1 MSLSREC
8 RVVQVTNVSPSATS
22 DQLRTLFGH
31 VGVLEEVVVYP
42 SDDKEELASKVIFSN
57 SAVVQVCYIRYQEP
71 INAEVA
77 LHLNNTVF
85 LDRALIV
92 LPLSGDRDA
101 IPDEKY
107 ANLVRA
113 PPNTAAGV
121 LPRTADWP
129 LDVISM
135 VVGRPGEQVIH
146 TMEPRLSSLAFPLYP
161 PLPATTDGSR
171 IEEIRRTIL
180 VTNLDPKTTG
190 DQVLEFFNKHAEV
203 RCVRMAGTEFDRAAY
218 VEFTHQPSII
228 KAFGLMGATL
238 NGRQI
243 MVQHSNC
250 AIIKPTNNIAVVD
263 DASKRAAPKEQ
274 QTASLTGHGGKQSD
288 RRHSRSRSRVRRS
301 RSRRRSTSR
310 RYRSRSREIRG
321 SHSRH
326 SRDRRRSPT
335 QSRSRSRG
343 HRRYTRSRSKDY
355 RRSDHGRS
363 RSHNRRKHRH
373 SRSRSSRRHSRSRSK
388 GHRGD
393 NRDRQNRNARERGHT
408 RDHGRSRERDREKER
423 GRNRGPDRRDRGK
436 CRHYERD
443 SDDRQDC
450 KPKKHREVP
459 GKESHSNGTA
469 RHEKREKNSELSGRP
484 SLGLN
489 ETTHSKKHK
498 HTDSISSCSNSE
510 DDSNNVYT
518 AKGIGNGKTQ
528 SDDDSQSANEQQAK
542 PTVVGVK
549 LAGPEDMDHISP
561 EKVHSESPLLSHVS
575 PDSNSSGDAMDT
587 EA

>member
-1 MSLSREC
+1 MSVNRKN
-8 RVVQVTNVSPSATS
+8 RIVQVTNVSPSATS
-22 DQLRTLFGH
+22 EQLRTLFGH
-31 VGVLEEVVVYP
+31 VGVLEEV
-42 SDDKEELASKVIFSN
+42 
-57 SAVVQVCYIRYQEP
+57 VCYIRYQEP

-92 LPLSGDRDA
+92 LPLSGDRDT

-203 RCVRMAGTEFDRAAY
+203 RCVRMAGTDFDRAAY
-218 VEFTHQPSII
+218 VEFTQQPSII

-250 AIIKPTNNIAVVD
+250 AIIKPANNVAMLD
-263 DASKRAAPKEQ
+263 ETSKRSATNEQASSVGGHNFSQQSGASEVYHFRGLRTSTWQPK
-274 QTASLTGHGGKQSD
+274 AIGGNLSSKHSD
-288 RRHSRSRSRVRRS
+288 RRRSRSRSRARRS

-310 RYRSRSREIRG
+310 RYRSRSRDRRR

-326 SRDRRRSPT
+326 SRDRRRS
-335 QSRSRSRG
+335 
-343 HRRYTRSRSKDY
+343 
-355 RRSDHGRS
+355 
-363 RSHNRRKHRH
+363 HNRKKHRH
-373 SRSRSSRRHSRSRSK
+373 SRSHSSRRYSRSRSK

-393 NRDRQNRNARERGHT
+393 HRDRQNRNT
-408 RDHGRSRERDREKER
+408 RERDRTRDRDRDREKIREREREKER
-423 GRNRGPDRRDRGK
+423 ERNRGPDRRDREK
-436 CRHYERD
+436 YRHSERD
-443 SDDRQDC
+443 FEDRRDS
-450 KPKKHREVP
+450 KPKKHRDVP
-459 GKESHSNGTA
+459 TKQSHSNGA
-469 RHEKREKNSELSGRP
+469 VRQEKREKNPEVNNRP
-484 SLGLN
+484 SATLD
-489 ETTHSKKHK
+489 EVPSSKKSK
-498 HTDSISSCSNSE
+498 HTDSISSCSDSE
-510 DDSNNVYT
+510 DENSKICP
-518 AKGIGNGKTQ
+518 AESMENGKTQ
-528 SDDDSQSANEQQAK
+528 SDDDTHSSNEQPPK

-549 LAGPEDMDHISP
+549 LAGPEDMDHLSPDNVQSELPLISHISP
-561 EKVHSESPLLSHVS
+561 ES
-575 PDSNSSGDAMDT
+575 DSSGEAMDT

>member
-1 MSLSREC
+1 MSVSFRSRI
-8 RVVQVTNVSPSATS
+8 VQVTNVSPSATS
-22 DQLRTLFGH
+22 EQLRTLFGH

-42 SDDKEELASKVIFSN
+42 PDDKEEPASK
-57 SAVVQVCYIRYQEP
+57 VCYIRYQEA

-92 LPLSGDRDA
+92 LPLSGERES

-146 TMEPRLSSLAFPLYP
+146 TLEPRLSSLAFPLYP

-218 VEFTHQPSII
+218 VEFTQQPSII

-250 AIIKPTNNIAVVD
+250 AIIKPANNVAMLD
-263 DASKRAAPKEQ
+263 DTAKRLAPNEPVPSVAHGSK
-274 QTASLTGHGGKQSD
+274 HSD
-288 RRHSRSRSRVRRS
+288 RARSRSRSRGRRS

-310 RYRSRSREIRG
+310 RYRSRSRDGKR

-326 SRDRRRSPT
+326 SRDRRRSRT
-335 QSRSRSRG
+335 RSRSRSHG
-343 HRRYTRSRSKDY
+343 HRRHTRSRSKGR
-355 RRSDHGRS
+355 RRSDRGRS
-363 RSHNRRKHRH
+363 RSRDHRKYRH
-373 SRSRSSRRHSRSRSK
+373 SRSRSGRRYSRSRSK
-388 GHRGD
+388 GHRSD
-393 NRDRQNRNARERGHT
+393 HRDRLNRSIRERDRT
-408 RDHGRSRERDREKER
+408 RDHERDREKIRER
-423 GRNRGPDRRDRGK
+423 DRDKERERIREPDRRERDRDKG
-436 CRHYERD
+436 RHYDKEADRRRESKARKHRD
-443 SDDRQDC
+443 VSPKQGNSNDIIRQD
-450 KPKKHREVP
+450 
-459 GKESHSNGTA
+459 
-469 RHEKREKNSELSGRP
+469 KRERNTDANELNRRLSLTPKDEVSSTQVKRKN
-484 SLGLN
+484 
-489 ETTHSKKHK
+489 
-498 HTDSISSCSNSE
+498 SSCSNSDGE
-510 DDSNNVYT
+510 S
-518 AKGIGNGKTQ
+518 AKVCSAGVMENGKTP
-528 SDDDSQSANEQQAK
+528 SDDESQSGVEQQIK

-549 LAGPEDMDHISP
+549 LAGPEDMDHLSP
-561 EKVHSESPLLSHVS
+561 NDSPPKVPITQVS
-575 PDSNSSGDAMDT
+575 SDSDSSGEAMDT

>member
-1 MSLSREC
+1 MSVIRKN
-8 RVVQVTNVSPSATS
+8 RIVQVTNVSPSATS
-22 DQLRTLFGH
+22 EQLRTLFGH

-42 SDDKEELASKVIFSN
+42 SDDKEELASK
-57 SAVVQVCYIRYQEP
+57 VCYIRYQEP

-92 LPLSGDRDA
+92 LPLSGDRDV

-203 RCVRMAGTEFDRAAY
+203 RCVRMAGTDFDRAAY
-218 VEFTHQPSII
+218 VEFTQQPSII

-250 AIIKPTNNIAVVD
+250 AIIKPANNVAMLD
-263 DASKRAAPKEQ
+263 ETSKRSATNEQ
-274 QTASLTGHGGKQSD
+274 TSSVGGHSSKHSD
-288 RRHSRSRSRVRRS
+288 RRRSRSRSRARRS

-310 RYRSRSREIRG
+310 RYRSRSRDRRR

-343 HRRYTRSRSKDY
+343 HRHRTRSRSKDY
-355 RRSDHGRS
+355 RRGDHARS
-363 RSHNRRKHRH
+363 RSHNRKKYR
-373 SRSRSSRRHSRSRSK
+373 RSRSHSSRRYSRSRSK

-393 NRDRQNRNARERGHT
+393 RRDRPNRNIRERDRT
-408 RDHGRSRERDREKER
+408 RDRERDREKIRERDREKER
-423 GRNRGPDRRDRGK
+423 ERNRGPDRRDRDK
-436 CRHYERD
+436 YRHSERD
-443 SDDRQDC
+443 SDDRRES
-450 KPKKHREVP
+450 KPKKHRDVSV
-459 GKESHSNGTA
+459 KQSHSNGTV
-469 RHEKREKNSELSGRP
+469 RSERKEKNPEINNRP
-484 SLGLN
+484 SSTLD
-489 ETTHSKKHK
+489 EVPSAQESKLM
-498 HTDSISSCSNSE
+498 DSISSCSDSE
-510 DDSNNVYT
+510 DEINKVCPIESME
-518 AKGIGNGKTQ
+518 NGKTQ
-528 SDDDSQSANEQQAK
+528 SEDDSQSSNGQPAK

-549 LAGPEDMDHISP
+549 LAGPEDMDHLSP
-561 EKVHSESPLLSHVS
+561 GNEQSDSPLISHVS
-575 PDSNSSGDAMDT
+575 PESDSSGEAMDT

>member
-1 MSLSREC
+1 MTYR
-8 RVVQVTNVSPSATS
+8 
-22 DQLRTLFGH
+22 
-31 VGVLEEVVVYP
+31 LEM
-42 SDDKEELASKVIFSN
+42 
-57 SAVVQVCYIRYQEP
+57 QVCYIRYQES

-92 LPLSGDRDA
+92 LPLSVDKDS

-146 TMEPRLSSLAFPLYP
+146 TLEPRLSSLAFPLYP

-218 VEFTHQPSII
+218 VEFTQQPSII

-238 NGRQI
+238 NGRQ
-243 MVQHSNC
+243 VC
-250 AIIKPTNNIAVVD
+250 
-263 DASKRAAPKEQ
+263 SK
-274 QTASLTGHGGKQSD
+274 HSD
-288 RRHSRSRSRVRRS
+288 RARSRSRSRARRS

-310 RYRSRSREIRG
+310 RYRSRSRDRRR
-321 SHSRH
+321 SPSRH
-326 SRDRRRSPT
+326 SRDRRRSRT
-335 QSRSRSRG
+335 RSRSRSHGHRHHTRSRSRDRRRSDRVRSRSRNHRKYRHSRSRSGRRYSRSRSRG
-343 HRRYTRSRSKDY
+343 
-355 RRSDHGRS
+355 RRSDHYDRIS
-363 RSHNRRKHRH
+363 RSI
-373 SRSRSSRRHSRSRSK
+373 
-388 GHRGD
+388 
-393 NRDRQNRNARERGHT
+393 RERERP
-408 RDHGRSRERDREKER
+408 RDRERDREKIRER
-423 GRNRGPDRRDRGK
+423 DREKDRERNREPDRRERERDKG
-436 CRHYERD
+436 RHYDKDPERRRD
-443 SDDRQDC
+443 S
-450 KPKKHREVP
+450 KPGKHRDATP
-459 GKESHSNGTA
+459 KQSNSHETSRHDKRERNTEANGTN
-469 RHEKREKNSELSGRP
+469 RRR
-484 SLGLN
+484 SLTPKDDIPPTRKSKLN
-489 ETTHSKKHK
+489 N
-498 HTDSISSCSNSE
+498 SSCSNS
-510 DDSNNVYT
+510 DDES
-518 AKGIGNGKTQ
+518 AKACSAELIENGKTQ
-528 SDDDSQSANEQQAK
+528 SDDESQSGTDQQTK

-561 EKVHSESPLLSHVS
+561 EDSPIKSPASHNSSES
-575 PDSNSSGDAMDT
+575 DSSGEAMDT

>member
-1 MSLSREC
+1 MSVNRKN
-8 RVVQVTNVSPSATS
+8 RIVQVTNVSPSATS
-22 DQLRTLFGH
+22 EQLRTLFGH

-42 SDDKEELASKVIFSN
+42 PDDKEELASK
-57 SAVVQVCYIRYQEP
+57 VCYIRYQEP

-190 DQVLEFFNKHAEV
+190 DQ
-203 RCVRMAGTEFDRAAY
+203 
-218 VEFTHQPSII
+218 
-228 KAFGLMGATL
+228 
-238 NGRQI
+238 I

-250 AIIKPTNNIAVVD
+250 AIIKPANNVAMLD
-263 DASKRAAPKEQ
+263 ETSKRSVTNEQ
-274 QTASLTGHGGKQSD
+274 ASSVGGHIIYDVFSCAQGSKHSD
-288 RRHSRSRSRVRRS
+288 RRRSRSRSRARRS

-310 RYRSRSREIRG
+310 RYRSRSRDRRR

-343 HRRYTRSRSKDY
+343 HRHRTRSRSKDY
-355 RRSDHGRS
+355 RRSDHTRS
-363 RSHNRRKHRH
+363 RSHNRKKHRH
-373 SRSRSSRRHSRSRSK
+373 SRSHSSRRYSRSRSK

-393 NRDRQNRNARERGHT
+393 HRDRQNRNT
-408 RDHGRSRERDREKER
+408 RERDRTGDRDRDREKIRERGREKER
-423 GRNRGPDRRDRGK
+423 ERNRGPDRRDREK
-436 CRHYERD
+436 YRHCERE
-443 SDDRQDC
+443 SDDRRDC
-450 KPKKHREVP
+450 KPKKHRDVP
-459 GKESHSNGTA
+459 AKQSHSNGSV
-469 RHEKREKNSELSGRP
+469 RQEKREKNSEINNRP
-484 SLGLN
+484 SSILD
-489 ETTHSKKHK
+489 EVPSSKKNK
-498 HTDSISSCSNSE
+498 HTDSISSCSDIE
-510 DDSNNVYT
+510 DDNSKICP
-518 AKGIGNGKTQ
+518 ADSMENGKTQ
-528 SDDDSQSANEQQAK
+528 SDDDTQSSNEQPPK

-549 LAGPEDMDHISP
+549 LAGPEDMDHLSPENVQSELPLISHISP
-561 EKVHSESPLLSHVS
+561 ES
-575 PDSNSSGDAMDT
+575 DSSGEAMDT

>member
-1 MSLSREC
+1 MSVNRKN

-22 DQLRTLFGH
+22 EQLRTLFGH

-42 SDDKEELASKVIFSN
+42 SDDKEELASK
-57 SAVVQVCYIRYQEP
+57 VCYIRYQEP

-92 LPLSGDRDA
+92 LPLSGDRDT

-203 RCVRMAGTEFDRAAY
+203 RCVRMAGTDFDRAAY
-218 VEFTHQPSII
+218 VEFTQQPSII

-250 AIIKPTNNIAVVD
+250 AIIKPANNVAMLD
-263 DASKRAAPKEQ
+263 ETSKRSATNEQ
-274 QTASLTGHGGKQSD
+274 ASSVGGHSSKNSD
-288 RRHSRSRSRVRRS
+288 RRRSRSRSRARRS

-310 RYRSRSREIRG
+310 RYRSRSRDRRR

-343 HRRYTRSRSKDY
+343 HRHRTRSRSRDY
-355 RRSDHGRS
+355 RRSDHARS
-363 RSHNRRKHRH
+363 RSHNRKKHRH
-373 SRSRSSRRHSRSRSK
+373 SRSHSSRRYSRSRSK

-393 NRDRQNRNARERGHT
+393 HRDRQNRNT
-408 RDHGRSRERDREKER
+408 RERDRTRDRDRDREKIREREREKER
-423 GRNRGPDRRDRGK
+423 ERNRGPDRRDREK
-436 CRHYERD
+436 YRHSERD
-443 SDDRQDC
+443 SDDRRDS
-450 KPKKHREVP
+450 KPKKHRDVP
-459 GKESHSNGTA
+459 TKQSHSNGA
-469 RHEKREKNSELSGRP
+469 VRQEKREKNPEVNNRSSATLDEVQS
-484 SLGLN
+484 
-489 ETTHSKKHK
+489 SKKSK
-498 HTDSISSCSNSE
+498 HTDSISSCSDSE
-510 DDSNNVYT
+510 DENSKICP
-518 AKGIGNGKTQ
+518 AESMENGKTQ
-528 SDDDSQSANEQQAK
+528 SDDDTQSSNEQPPK

-549 LAGPEDMDHISP
+549 LAGPEDMDHLSPDNVQSELPLISHISP
-561 EKVHSESPLLSHVS
+561 ES
-575 PDSNSSGDAMDT
+575 DSSGEAMDT